1 MKIVQLNRRDFLKSS
16 ALMGSGL
23 TLGLS
28 GFTKLATADTGSAL
42 PPYLRIAPDGGIHL
56 GVPSSEMGQGS
67 HTGLAMLLAEELEI
81 EMTQIHSVKTIH
93 HPDFKN
99 VFIATAAPAFG
110 LQITGYST
118 TIRTWY
124 KPFRELGA
132 TARELLISAAALKWK
147 VPVEECLAKNGR
159 ILHSKSSLS
168 LGYGE
173 LARVASRIKL
183 PKNPK
188 LKSPKQFRL
197 LGKSVARLDTLAKV
211 NGTAVFG
218 TDVDLPGMLYGTVR
232 HCKVFGEKLISV
244 YDTKAKAVPGVIS
257 VIPLEDQVVVVADST
272 WAAMKG
278 ADVLKLVTTG
288 GHKDLSDEIISRQ
301 FRSDLSKSGVTAAQV
316 GDSSKAIAK
325 AKKVIELEY
334 EMPMQAHATME
345 PLCATA
351 SVNPDECN
359 IWAPVQ
365 NQDAVM
371 GVAMAVTNLPPEKI
385 KINTTFLGGGFGRKF
400 EVDFLV
406 APLVASKVMGKPVKV
421 IWKREED
428 TRNDFFR
435 PPTLA
440 KMRIGLDST
449 GLPVALDSKLVSPSL
464 NLHLV
469 KMLGVEEAPNMYL
482 KNGYDYFSVEGM
494 FDPFSMQGSYEIPN
508 LNVDYV
514 QSNLPISL
522 GYWRSVGMS
531 HNIFA
536 LESAIDEAAS
546 AGGND
551 PLELRRTLLNQK
563 PRALKVL
570 DKVAELSH
578 WGNSTQNGRFRGIGF
593 LFYHGGF
600 QAQVAEVSISN
611 RGKIKVHNVI
621 FVADCGQIINPSLA
635 RQQVEGSILFGLNA
649 TLKGEINAKNGEI
662 VQSNFDDYPMIKL
675 RDTPNIK
682 IHFIES
688 QEFPAGIGEIGTP
701 LIGPVVANAVFAATG
716 KRVRRLPIR
725 KKDLV

>member
-81 EMTQIHSVKTIH
+81 EMIQIHSVKTIH

-99 VFIATAAPAFG
+99 AFIATAAPAFG

-124 KPFRELGA
+124 LPFRKLGA

-147 VPVEECLAKNGR
+147 VPVEDCLAKNGR
-159 ILHSKSSLS
+159 ILHSKSSLR

-197 LGKSVARLDTLAKV
+197 LGKSVARLDTPAKV

-244 YDTKAKAVPGVIS
+244 DDTKAKEVPGVIA
-257 VIPLEDQVVVVADST
+257 VIPIEDQAVVVADST

-278 ADVLKLVTTG
+278 ADVLKLVTSG
-288 GHKDLSDEIISRQ
+288 GHKDLSDESIFRR
-301 FRSDLSKSGVTAAQV
+301 FRSDLSKSGVTAAHY
-316 GDSSKAIAK
+316 GDLSKAIAK
-325 AKKVIELEY
+325 ANKVLELEY

-371 GVAMAVTNLPPEKI
+371 GVAVAVTILPSEKI
-385 KINTTFLGGGFGRKF
+385 RINTNFLGGGFGR
-400 EVDFLV
+400 
-406 APLVASKVMGKPVKV
+406 
-421 IWKREED
+421 
-428 TRNDFFR
+428 
-435 PPTLA
+435 
-440 KMRIGLDST
+440 
-449 GLPVALDSKLVSPSL
+449 
-464 NLHLV
+464 
-469 KMLGVEEAPNMYL
+469 
-482 KNGYDYFSVEGM
+482 
-494 FDPFSMQGSYEIPN
+494 
-508 LNVDYV
+508 
-514 QSNLPISL
+514 
-522 GYWRSVGMS
+522 
-531 HNIFA
+531 
-536 LESAIDEAAS
+536 
-546 AGGND
+546 
-551 PLELRRTLLNQK
+551 
-563 PRALKVL
+563 
-570 DKVAELSH
+570 
-578 WGNSTQNGRFRGIGF
+578 
-593 LFYHGGF
+593 
-600 QAQVAEVSISN
+600 
-611 RGKIKVHNVI
+611 
-621 FVADCGQIINPSLA
+621 
-635 RQQVEGSILFGLNA
+635 
-649 TLKGEINAKNGEI
+649 
-662 VQSNFDDYPMIKL
+662 
-675 RDTPNIK
+675 
-682 IHFIES
+682 
-688 QEFPAGIGEIGTP
+688 
-701 LIGPVVANAVFAATG
+701 
-716 KRVRRLPIR
+716 
-725 KKDLV
+725 

>member
-81 EMTQIHSVKTIH
+81 EMIQIHSVKTIH

-99 VFIATAAPAFG
+99 AFIATAAPAFG

-124 KPFRELGA
+124 LPFRKLGA

-159 ILHSKSSLS
+159 IFHSKSGRS

-173 LARVASRIKL
+173 LTRVATRIKL
-183 PKNPK
+183 PKHPK

-197 LGKSVARLDTLAKV
+197 LGKSVARLDTPAKV

-218 TDVDLPGMLYGTVR
+218 TDVDLPGMLHGTVR

-244 YDTKAKAVPGVIS
+244 DDTKAKAVPGVIS
-257 VIPLEDQVVVVADST
+257 VIPLEDQAVVVADST
-272 WAAMKG
+272 WDAMKG
-278 ADVLKLVTTG
+278 ADVLKLVTSG
-288 GHKDLSDEIISRQ
+288 GHKDLSDESIFRR
-301 FRSDLSKSGVTAAQV
+301 FRSDLSKSGVTAAHY
-316 GDSSKAIAK
+316 GDLSKAIAK
-325 AKKVIELEY
+325 ANKVLELEY

-351 SVNPDECN
+351 SVSPDECN
-359 IWAPVQ
+359 IWAQVQ

-371 GVAMAVTNLPPEKI
+371 GVAVAVTNLPQEKI
-385 KINTTFLGGGFGRKF
+385 RINTTFIGGGFGRKF

-440 KMRIGLDST
+440 KMRIGLDSS
-449 GLPVALDSKLVSPSL
+449 GLPVAWESKLVSPSL

-469 KMLGVEEAPNMYL
+469 KMLGLEEAPNMYL
-482 KNGYDYFSVEGM
+482 KNGYDFFSVEGM

-551 PLELRRTLLNQK
+551 PLELRRTLLKQK

-570 DKVAELSH
+570 DKVSELSH
-578 WGNSTQNGRFRGIGF
+578 WGKSTPNGRFRGIGF
-593 LFYHGGF
+593 IFYHGGY

-611 RGKIKVHNVI
+611 RGKVKVHNVI
-621 FVADCGQIINPSLA
+621 FVADCGQVINPRLA

-688 QEFPAGIGEIGTP
+688 CLLYTSPSPRDGLLSRMPSSA
-701 LIGPVVANAVFAATG
+701 
-716 KRVRRLPIR
+716 
-725 KKDLV
+725 